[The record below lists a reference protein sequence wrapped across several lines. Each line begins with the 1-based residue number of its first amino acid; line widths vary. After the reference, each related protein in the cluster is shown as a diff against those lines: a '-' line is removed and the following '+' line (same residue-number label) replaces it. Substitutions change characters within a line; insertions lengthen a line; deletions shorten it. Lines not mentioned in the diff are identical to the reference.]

1 MAFAATNR
9 GAAPFAVF
17 YLDLDRFKT
26 INDTL
31 GHAVGDELLK
41 ETAKRL
47 DKATRETDLVARLG
61 GDEFAILQM
70 DISEAANAG
79 ALARNIQQELH
90 RPLVVEGNELRV
102 SCSIGICPWSPQHR
116 DAASMLVQADLA
128 LYRAKE
134 DGRNCYRFHSP
145 ELDREVLDAVMN
157 SSHANIL
164 RAILQVAND
173 LGVGV
178 IIEGV
183 ETREQ
188 NALLQKLQTL
198 IQAQAYYYSQVV
210 DGSAAGQLLK
220 AGRTTAGELIHG
232 TGQPGDGKES
242 YGQS

>member
-145 ELDREVLDAVMN
+145 ELDREVLDAACGQLRSWRDEGIVLEEITIN
-157 SSHANIL
+157 LSLGQLKHGRELVDSIEAAAIFNAPTNIGD
-164 RAILQVAND
+164 RR
-173 LGVGV
+173 GVGA
-178 IIEGV
+178 EG
-183 ETREQ
+183 R
-188 NALLQKLQTL
+188 
-198 IQAQAYYYSQVV
+198 
-210 DGSAAGQLLK
+210 GQQWLGMVHGISVPGP
-220 AGRTTAGELIHG
+220 GR
-232 TGQPGDGKES
+232 
-242 YGQS
+242 